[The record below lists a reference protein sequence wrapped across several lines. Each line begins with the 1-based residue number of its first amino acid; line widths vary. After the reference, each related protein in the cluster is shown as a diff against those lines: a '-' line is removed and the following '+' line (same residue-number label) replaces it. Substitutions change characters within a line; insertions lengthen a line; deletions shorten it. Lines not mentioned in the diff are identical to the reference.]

1 MKKSGILSLFIV
13 LGICFRCDSIP
24 SGDEHPDPLRI
35 DGISIVMDKDV
46 YTIRQGDEI
55 ELYATYHNVDNKPYY
70 LAWCSA
76 YLEKLVDGK
85 WVYAYGI
92 VCKLTPGILVI
103 PLKPDTEF
111 TEYYPVSSSD
121 FGWSERGPWNH
132 ELRELDGEY
141 RYSKII
147 YPFWDRALYFEDREN
162 YPKEVL
168 SSNVFRITVSK

>member
-1 MKKSGILSLFIV
+1 MKKSGAIPYYIL
-13 LGICFRCDSIP
+13 LGICFGCDLVP
-24 SGDEHPDPLRI
+24 SGYEHPGSLGI

-92 VCKLTPGILVI
+92 VCKLTPSHVIRLV
-103 PLKPDTEF
+103 PDTEF

-132 ELRELDGEY
+132 ELLELDGEY
-141 RYSKII
+141 RYSGII
-147 YPFWDRALYFEDREN
+147 YPFWDQSLYAEDREN

>member
-1 MKKSGILSLFIV
+1 MKKSGILPLYIV
-13 LGICFRCDSIP
+13 LGISFGCDSIP

-35 DGISIVMDKDV
+35 DGISIVMDKDI

-55 ELYATYHNVDNKPYY
+55 ELYATYQNTDNKPYY

-76 YLEKLVDGK
+76 YLEKLVDGE
-85 WVYAYGI
+85 WVNAYER
-92 VCKLTPGILVI
+92 VCALTPSVLVI
-103 PLKPDTEF
+103 PLEHDTEF
-111 TEYYPVSSSD
+111 IEYYPVSSSD
-121 FGWSERGPWNH
+121 FGFRGSWNH

-141 RYSKII
+141 RYSRII
-147 YPFWDRALYFEDREN
+147 YPFWDRALYFEDSEN